1 MAPWAHAGTL
11 AALGARAGAL
21 AGKPSFAGNTQGWVA
36 GSAAAAAVLR
46 PAVAC
51 ATRAACIAPPGASLK
66 NHRYD
71 QAVLSALAHA
81 LDPPPVAHTELLAA
95 SAAQL
100 RPCGRSSA
108 PRAVWTSR
116 AFCRCYAPAAAPCGA
131 NATAAVVALPVE
143 VGGKGAAA
151 LHMS

>member
-1 MAPWAHAGTL
+1 L
-11 AALGARAGAL
+11 
-21 AGKPSFAGNTQGWVA
+21 
-36 GSAAAAAVLR
+36 AAAAAVLR